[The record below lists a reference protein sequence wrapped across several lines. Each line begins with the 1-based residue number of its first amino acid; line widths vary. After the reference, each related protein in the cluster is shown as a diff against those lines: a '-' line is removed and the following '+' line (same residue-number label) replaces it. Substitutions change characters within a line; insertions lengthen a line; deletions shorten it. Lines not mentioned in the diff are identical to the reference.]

1 MSNPVF
7 GIDLGTTYS
16 AIACI
21 NDYGR
26 PEVIRNPDG
35 AETTPSV
42 VFFESDS
49 QYVVGK
55 EAKNGAL
62 VYRDQTVS
70 LIKRHMGTPLELE
83 FFGTTFHPETISGV
97 ILKDLV
103 TYAREA
109 TGLDTSDV
117 VITVPAYF
125 GLAERE
131 ATRQAGEIA
140 GLDVVGIITEPVAAA
155 LSSGVRTD
163 VDKSLLVYDL
173 GGGTFDCTIMRI
185 SADGVEVLVTDGN
198 RLLGGAD
205 WDQALF
211 DLVADK
217 FRQQALLTEDPV
229 DDEDFAQRLL
239 TEVETCKMT
248 LSRKEKASIKCT
260 FGSAVELVE
269 VTRAEFE
276 AATEHLVGQTVDI
289 VARAM
294 AVAQEKV
301 PGLGYDEVLLVGGSS
316 RMPMIEAALQERFG
330 WSLTK
335 TEFDLAVAKGAA
347 IYGQGAAAWID
358 SAVAGSTGTD
368 VATVAHPA
376 LGGQAEGRQLL
387 LGGTAV
393 TISNV
398 LSRSIGVRFVR
409 DGAGGRPEPFIGFL
423 AHAQE
428 SLPLEVEQ
436 TAETYD
442 HDVTELTVHLYEQM
456 GEAESEVVT
465 DNREIT
471 PDSGATFHGLPRLP
485 KGSPIHVSLAIDAE
499 GLATLSAVEP
509 RSGQQ
514 LTITATLSV
523 MQREA
528 LEAATRIV
536 AGMAR
541 SD

>member
-16 AIACI
+16 AIAYI

-26 PEVIRNPDG
+26 PEVIRNAEGD
-35 AETTPSV
+35 ETTPSV
-42 VFFESDS
+42 VFFESES
-49 QYVVGK
+49 GYVVGK

-70 LIKRHMGTPLELE
+70 LIKRHMGTQLALE
-83 FFGTTFHPETISGV
+83 FFGKTFHPETISGV

-103 TYAREA
+103 AGARAETGIDTY
-109 TGLDTSDV
+109 DV

-140 GLDVVGIITEPVAAA
+140 GLNVVGIITEPVAAA
-155 LSSGVRTD
+155 LSAGVRTD

-205 WDQALF
+205 WDSALF

-217 FRQQALLTEDPV
+217 FRQQAGLTEDPV

-239 TEVETCKMT
+239 TEVEACKMT
-248 LSRKEKASIKCT
+248 LSRKEKAAIKCT
-260 FGSAVELVE
+260 YGSAVELVE
-269 VTRAEFE
+269 VSRAEFE
-276 AATEHLVGQTVDI
+276 AATKHLVDQTVEI

-347 IYGQGAAAWID
+347 IYGQGAADWVD
-358 SAVAGSTGTD
+358 SVAGTAVEQPRLQGR
-368 VATVAHPA
+368 
-376 LGGQAEGRQLL
+376 GQDEGRQVMLA
-387 LGGTAV
+387 GRTM

-398 LSRSIGVRFVR
+398 LSRSIGLAFVR
-409 DGAGGRPEPFIGFL
+409 DVRGRREDYVGFL

-428 SLPLEVEQ
+428 SLPLEARVA
-436 TAETYD
+436 AETYD
-442 HDVTELTVHLYEQM
+442 HDVTELTLHIYEQM

-471 PDSGATFHGLPRLP
+471 PDSGATFYGLPRLP
-485 KGSPIHVSLAIDAE
+485 KGSPIDVTLAIDAE

-514 LTITATLSV
+514 LRVTATLSV
-523 MQREA
+523 MQQEA
-528 LEAATRIV
+528 LEAATKIV